1 MISKDVLWCGPNEM
15 GQEGGP
21 GGIKILAEGVGR
33 GGARYQNPVI
43 KETRRKSFGNN
54 FFLDG

>member
-1 MISKDVLWCGPNEM
+1 MKWGR
-15 GQEGGP
+15 GGGP
-21 GGIKILAEGVGR
+21 GGIKILPEGVGR

>member
-15 GQEGGP
+15 GQGRGARRYPNP
-21 GGIKILAEGVGR
+21 GRGSGQ

>member
-1 MISKDVLWCGPNEM
+1 MKWGR
-15 GQEGGP
+15 GGGP